1 MARFKNVLLPY
12 LALVALNLL
21 RIGVAAAQ
29 FDTLSDRDSNV
40 FIVEFEGNALAS
52 ADFKDRTALVHDAPH
67 IAFEQFLT
75 QKIGNDHFVR
85 FRFTDP
91 RFLLASSVQLS
102 NAADEE
108 KLRAFPGV
116 KRVYRARQYALTAT
130 VRRMAQTSDTVDSF
144 KISER
149 AALPSVDTFEAH
161 RMTGFDKV
169 YAQGFRGQGQTVAVI
184 DTGVEYKHHAL
195 NGGKA
200 DGVACFGKG
209 CPIKGGFGI
218 FPTYPGDTNVT
229 FSPDVYDTCSGH
241 GTTTAGT
248 IIANAPDRNFAGSAP
263 EATMLVY
270 KVFSCNAGPYDDHIV
285 AAMLRAFQD
294 GADIISLSIARPG
307 GWPKDGPPSLL
318 VPKLAR
324 AGVITVA
331 GPANV
336 GLTGF
341 FYGAA
346 PGSAQDI
353 TSVGSVQ
360 NNVLSGFTAQVI
372 SSDGEH
378 EFSYMSFTQFKFNQ
392 TSKLPVFAISKTPN
406 QPRDA
411 CEPLSDSTPDLSG
424 FVVLIAGSSNIEED
438 CSAYIKIDNAAA
450 KGART
455 ILIYNSAPASL
466 EVDISQVANGV
477 QTSVIFGSDGLSILD
492 LVKKGDNVMLDFSDS
507 VAVNIID
514 EEFGGQINEWSGKGP
529 TWELQ
534 GSVSFLAVGGGLLC
548 TTLLSQGGYE
558 VEDGVSQSIPMV
570 AGLYASYR
578 SAKGTGDTSEELRSI
593 FASTASPVT
602 VSKSSPV
609 LASVAEQGGGLVNIH
624 NAINSITRV
633 SPHALHLNDTV
644 HFNGQQTLTITNV
657 GTTSQHFSLVH
668 RPAGTVHTCSDSSK
682 GQYLDGLIRPV
693 QGEQAS
699 AAISPATF
707 DLEPGHTR
715 TVTVTFTPPPT
726 NQPKLPI
733 YTGFIEARSDQ
744 EFGTVRAS
752 YLGVSGSMN
761 ALPILNRTGLP
772 AIVDSV
778 TLQPTFED
786 NKVYT
791 LFPNGT
797 GGPILGYRFLSGT
810 ARMAIDLVPANFTL
824 DMLATSKT
832 VPPSD
837 QSRNDPPA
845 YVPGHIARV
854 DTRNYWPRDDPSNG
868 ILTSATSL
876 KWTDYQNVTR
886 TIDGGSYRFLLRA
899 LKIFGDPEAE
909 DSYEAYV
916 SPIFVVKQG
925 GTA

>member
-1 MARFKNVLLPY
+1 MNV
-12 LALVALNLL
+12 
-21 RIGVAAAQ
+21 I
-29 FDTLSDRDSNV
+29 
-40 FIVEFEGNALAS
+40 
-52 ADFKDRTALVHDAPH
+52 
-67 IAFEQFLT
+67 
-75 QKIGNDHFVR
+75 
-85 FRFTDP
+85 
-91 RFLLASSVQLS
+91 
-102 NAADEE
+102 
-108 KLRAFPGV
+108 
-116 KRVYRARQYALTAT
+116 
-130 VRRMAQTSDTVDSF
+130 
-144 KISER
+144 
-149 AALPSVDTFEAH
+149 
-161 RMTGFDKV
+161 
-169 YAQGFRGQGQTVAVI
+169 
-184 DTGVEYKHHAL
+184 
-195 NGGKA
+195 
-200 DGVACFGKG
+200 
-209 CPIKGGFGI
+209 
-218 FPTYPGDTNVT
+218 
-229 FSPDVYDTCSGH
+229 
-241 GTTTAGT
+241 
-248 IIANAPDRNFAGSAP
+248 
-263 EATMLVY
+263 
-270 KVFSCNAGPYDDHIV
+270 
-285 AAMLRAFQD
+285 
-294 GADIISLSIARPG
+294 
-307 GWPKDGPPSLL
+307 
-318 VPKLAR
+318 
-324 AGVITVA
+324 
-331 GPANV
+331 
-336 GLTGF
+336 
-341 FYGAA
+341 
-346 PGSAQDI
+346 
-353 TSVGSVQ
+353 
-360 NNVLSGFTAQVI
+360 
-372 SSDGEH
+372 
-378 EFSYMSFTQFKFNQ
+378 
-392 TSKLPVFAISKTPN
+392 
-406 QPRDA
+406 
-411 CEPLSDSTPDLSG
+411 
-424 FVVLIAGSSNIEED
+424 
-438 CSAYIKIDNAAA
+438 
-450 KGART
+450 
-455 ILIYNSAPASL
+455 
-466 EVDISQVANGV
+466 
-477 QTSVIFGSDGLSILD
+477 
-492 LVKKGDNVMLDFSDS
+492 LDFSDS

-514 EEFGGQINEWSGKGP
+514 EEFGGQVNEWSGKGP

-548 TTLLSQGGYE
+548 TTLLSQGGPSLWSL
-558 VEDGVSQSIPMV
+558 VCMHRTGALKAP
-570 AGLYASYR
+570 ATLPR
-578 SAKGTGDTSEELRSI
+578 SSDRS
-593 FASTASPVT
+593 SPPPASPVT

-886 TIDGGSYRFLLRA
+886 TIHGGSYRFLLRA